1 MNINSACILEDR
13 GILFI
18 DGVDAKDFLQN
29 IITNDIN
36 KVSDHNS
43 CFASLLNPQGKFLFE
58 FLVIQHKKGY
68 FIDCEKNQINELF
81 KQLSLYK
88 LRSSVQIL
96 NLSNEFVVAALSY
109 EKFKSM
115 EGSKDQLG
123 FTLKY
128 REDPILLDPRN
139 KKLGARLVINL
150 EKLYLSLKKLNL
162 KSTKHKEYYNLSFE
176 LGIAQQNTDK
186 LKNKIFGIECNFDEL
201 NAIDFKKGCYIG
213 QENTSRIKLKN
224 KLTKRLLPIKVIEG
238 DISAGQSIF
247 IEKTE
252 IGKVLI
258 DKNYPFAI
266 IKHTSEKFNFDL
278 IFKINNA
285 TIRIIK
291 PKWLNLNWQ
300 NPKKSKQ
307 GYFYLIISNKSKH

>member
-36 KVSDHNS
+36 KVNDHNS

-150 EKLYLSLKKLNL
+150 EKLYLSLKKLDL
-162 KSTKHKEYYNLSFE
+162 KSTKQEEYYNLSFE

-238 DISAGQSIF
+238 NISAGQSIF

-266 IKHTSEKFNFDL
+266 IKHSSEKFNFDL

-291 PKWLNLNWQ
+291 PKWLNLN
-300 NPKKSKQ
+300 
-307 GYFYLIISNKSKH
+307 